1 MMFPVEIFQNT
12 LATFIVIVRQLGI
25 RFHLT
30 GGLTGTAYGEPRMT
44 QDIDIVIDPVQTK
57 ERCGELVLSLRQSSF
72 LFNEDSLRRAVESGG
87 MFQLLDQDEC
97 LKLDIYPRELIAGEL
112 DRSEQ
117 LEIFEG
123 EILPV
128 VSRVDAAASKL
139 VWISK
144 GSHKSRRDLRAIY
157 QQAAADQQIAI
168 RAWAEKANYARLLDE
183 VLAESNEL
191 E

>member
-1 MMFPVEIFQNT
+1 MFPVEVFQKT
-12 LATFIVIVRQLGI
+12 LAKFTAILRRHGI

-30 GGLTGTAYGEPRMT
+30 GGLTSTAYGEPRMT
-44 QDIDIVIDPVQTK
+44 QDIDIVIDPSQATRQVTA
-57 ERCGELVLSLRQSSF
+57 LVRSLSESAF
-72 LFNEDSLRRAVESGG
+72 LFNEDSLRSAIRAGEL
-87 MFQLLDQDEC
+87 FQLLDQQEC
-97 LKLDIYPRELIAGEL
+97 LKLDIYPREMIPGEL

-123 EILPV
+123 EMLPV

-157 QQAAADQQIAI
+157 RQSSYEQQQAIK
-168 RAWAEKANYARLLDE
+168 AWADRLGHVALLEE
-183 VLAESNEL
+183 VLQESDEL
-191 E
+191 Q